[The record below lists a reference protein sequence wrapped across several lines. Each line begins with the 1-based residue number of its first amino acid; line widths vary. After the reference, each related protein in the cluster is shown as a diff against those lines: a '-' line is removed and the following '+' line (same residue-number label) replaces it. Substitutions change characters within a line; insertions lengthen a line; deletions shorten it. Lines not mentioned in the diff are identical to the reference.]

1 MDPKRGPIDG
11 DQETS
16 AQQTDESPEPV
27 SDEASTTPSDLSQD
41 AGVQDSI
48 NALQDEG
55 PEALADDVAAVE
67 SFAEL
72 PDGPDSL
79 AGELVETAE
88 TGAPFFPLLAADSPS
103 AFGELDAP
111 PDPFASD
118 PLAGA
123 PVDVGRL
130 AETTS
135 GQWFAGAGVPATVAR
150 SVETA
155 PAAEPVIGDLVARP
169 GDPVRI
175 ERGPHVPN
183 LHQPTAGI
191 EQLFDAQ
198 AGSESPP
205 PQSGSTGYE
214 PLGMVRPLVLVDYD
228 DPEGFIRD
236 ELDAFSERM
245 TDIGKQ
251 TAEAAVR
258 YAEWVRW
265 TEERRLNPELR

>member
-1 MDPKRGPIDG
+1 MDPKRGPIDR
-11 DQETS
+11 DQETN
-16 AQQTDESPEPV
+16 ARQTDESPEPL

-41 AGVQDSI
+41 VGVQASI
-48 NALQDEG
+48 DASGDAG
-55 PEALADDVAAVE
+55 PEALTDDVAAVE

-79 AGELVETAE
+79 A
-88 TGAPFFPLLAADSPS
+88 D
-103 AFGELDAP
+103 ELDAP

-118 PLAGA
+118 PLAGEA
-123 PVDVGRL
+123 VDVGRL

-135 GQWFAGAGVPATVAR
+135 GQWFAGAGVSATFAR
-150 SVETA
+150 SVETE

-183 LHQPTAGI
+183 LHQPSAGI
-191 EQLFDAQ
+191 EQLFDVH
-198 AGSESPP
+198 AGSESSSLP